1 MGLFSSLLR
10 VTVMVPLPAWP
21 SAGFNVESFP
31 QLGAAPSGLVRFLS
45 LYPGLTPRLLHAAPP
60 ELAVWPCCLP
70 VGYLSDGWD
79 SRPYLGDYSF
89 VSIRGSRLLGWVPP
103 LRGLCGF
110 LSLYPGLTPRAITC
124 RSSGACRLGQA
135 AMLPE
140 LYYMPDDRIFPLGL
154 AKLFVGWLS
163 FGRLGQ
169 PSLPWL

>member
-31 QLGAAPSGLVRFLS
+31 QLGTAPSGLVTFLS
-45 LYPGLTPRLLHAAPP
+45 LYPGLTPRASTCRSSGACR
-60 ELAVWPCCLP
+60 WPCCLS
-70 VGYLSDGWD
+70 VGYLSEAWD
-79 SRPYLGDYSF
+79 SRPYLGDNFF

-124 RSSGACRLGQA
+124 RSSGACRWPCCLSVGYLSDGWDSRPYLGDNSFVSIRVHSRFKNN
-135 AMLPE
+135 L
-140 LYYMPDDRIFPLGL
+140 
-154 AKLFVGWLS
+154 KLKT
-163 FGRLGQ
+163 
-169 PSLPWL
+169 